1 MVPIRTIIGMSKEVI
16 EMEKMA
22 LGIERGGKS
31 FTNPFIEGQLSEHTR
46 RAYRGDV
53 AAFVAFVEAQREQ
66 AIADLDQVLPTIQKD
81 EILAFRNAM
90 AKGGYSPSTINRRL
104 STVRQLFEDGK
115 ERGIVEHNVTKKVRG
130 LPDSW
135 MPRSSALTS
144 QEAQALLDAPDT
156 TTLLGKRDKVMLGLM
171 LLCGLRVSEVV
182 GLTPSQISMS
192 YSHHVLC
199 FMGKGKKRATV
210 KIPEPLMDLIE
221 EYKQGSA
228 LAGRPI
234 GRNDPLFVHI
244 AKRQEDDGVQ
254 YLPASDKA
262 LSTRAVAKL
271 VKRYAN
277 QVGLDPETIH
287 PHVLRHTF
295 VTLAIDGGAKVFR
308 VQRAARHASVT
319 TTQRYY
325 SPKEDLEDN
334 PSDYILEH
342 VKL

>member
-1 MVPIRTIIGMSKEVI
+1 MGN
-16 EMEKMA
+16 MA
-22 LGIERGGKS
+22 LAIERGAKS

-53 AAFVAFVEAQREQ
+53 AAFLGFIEVRREQ
-66 AIADLDQVLPTIQKD
+66 AITDLEQVLPTIDKV

-90 AKGGYSPSTINRRL
+90 VTEGYSPSTINRRL
-104 STVRQLFEDGK
+104 STIRQLLEDAK
-115 ERGIVEHNVTKKVRG
+115 ERGILEHNVAKKVKG
-130 LPDSW
+130 LPDGW

-144 QEAQALLDAPDT
+144 QEAQVLLDAPDT
-156 TTLLGKRDKVMLGLM
+156 TTLLGKRDKVILSLM

-182 GLTPSQISMS
+182 ALIPSQITTS
-192 YSHHVLC
+192 YGHHVLR
-199 FMGKGKKRATV
+199 FMGKGKKRAMV

-221 EYKQGSA
+221 QYQKASA
-228 LAGRPI
+228 LAGRRI
-234 GRNDPLFVHI
+234 GRNDSLFVHI
-244 AKRQEDDGVQ
+244 VKRQEDDGVQ
-254 YLPASDKA
+254 YLPASNKA

-271 VKRYAN
+271 VKRYAK
-277 QVGLDPETIH
+277 QVGLDPEEIH

-325 SPKEDLEDN
+325 SPKEDLDDN
-334 PSDYILEH
+334 PSDYILEQ
-342 VKL
+342 VRL

>member
-1 MVPIRTIIGMSKEVI
+1 
-16 EMEKMA
+16 MEKMA
-22 LGIERGGKS
+22 LAIERGPKASS
-31 FTNPFIEGQLSEHTR
+31 FTNPLIEGQLSEHTR

-53 AAFVAFVEAQREQ
+53 DAFLAFVEVRRGK
-66 AIADLDQVLPTIQKD
+66 AITDLEQVLPTIQK
-81 EILAFRNAM
+81 EEVLAFRNAM
-90 AKGGYSPSTINRRL
+90 AEAGYSPSTINRRL
-104 STVRQLFEDGK
+104 STIRQLLEDAK
-115 ERGIVEHNVTKKVRG
+115 ERGIVEHNVAKKVKG

-135 MPRSSALTS
+135 APRSCALTS

-156 TTLLGKRDKVMLGLM
+156 GTLLGLRDKVILSLM

-182 GLTPSQISMS
+182 ALTPSQFTTS
-192 YSHHVLC
+192 YGHHVLR
-199 FMGKGKKRATV
+199 FMGKGKKRAMV

-221 EYKQGSA
+221 EHKKASA
-228 LAGRPI
+228 VAGRGI

-244 AKRQEDDGVQ
+244 AKRQEDGAVQ
-254 YLPASDKA
+254 YLPLSNKA
-262 LSTRAVAKL
+262 LSTRGAAKL
-271 VKRYAN
+271 VKRYAK
-277 QVGLDPETIH
+277 QIGLDPEEIH

-308 VQRAARHASVT
+308 VQRAARHANVT

-342 VKL
+342 VRV

>member
-1 MVPIRTIIGMSKEVI
+1 
-16 EMEKMA
+16 MEKMQLA
-22 LGIERGGKS
+22 IEGGAKS

-53 AAFVAFVEAQREQ
+53 AAFVAFIEVRREQ
-66 AIADLDQVLPTIQKD
+66 AITDLDEVFPTINKV
-81 EILAFRNAM
+81 EILAFRNVMVKA
-90 AKGGYSPSTINRRL
+90 GYSPSTINRRL
-104 STVRQLFEDGK
+104 STIRQLLEDAK
-115 ERGIVEHNVTKKVRG
+115 ERGIVEQNVAKKVKG
-130 LPDSW
+130 LPDAW
-135 MPRSSALTS
+135 TPRSCALTS

-156 TTLLGKRDKVMLGLM
+156 TTLLGKRDKVILSLM

-182 GLTPSQISMS
+182 ALTPSQITTS
-192 YSHHVLC
+192 YSHHVLR

-210 KIPEPLMDLIE
+210 KIPEPLMELIE
-221 EYKQGSA
+221 KYEKASA
-228 LAGRPI
+228 LAGRQI
-234 GRNDPLFVHI
+234 GRRDPLFVHI
-244 AKRQEDDGVQ
+244 ARQERDDGVQ
-254 YLPASDKA
+254 YLPRSNEA

-271 VKRYAN
+271 VKRYAR
-277 QVGLDPETIH
+277 QAGLDPEAVH
-287 PHVLRHTF
+287 PHALRHSF

-342 VKL
+342 IKL